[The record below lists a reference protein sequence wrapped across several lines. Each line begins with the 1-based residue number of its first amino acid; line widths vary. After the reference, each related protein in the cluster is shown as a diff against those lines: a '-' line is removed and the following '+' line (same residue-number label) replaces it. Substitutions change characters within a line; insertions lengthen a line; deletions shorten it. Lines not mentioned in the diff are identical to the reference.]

1 MDALRKMSLMPAQ
14 RLGVQS
20 KGRLQAGADAD
31 IVAFDPERVDDR
43 ATFDA
48 PAQYSA
54 GIPFVMVNGVFV
66 VKDGELQAGV
76 APGRGLRR

>member
-1 MDALRKMSLMPAQ
+1 MPAQ

-31 IVAFDPERVDDR
+31 IVAFDPEGVVDR
-43 ATFDA
+43 ATFDD

-66 VKDGELQAGV
+66 VKDGELQPGV